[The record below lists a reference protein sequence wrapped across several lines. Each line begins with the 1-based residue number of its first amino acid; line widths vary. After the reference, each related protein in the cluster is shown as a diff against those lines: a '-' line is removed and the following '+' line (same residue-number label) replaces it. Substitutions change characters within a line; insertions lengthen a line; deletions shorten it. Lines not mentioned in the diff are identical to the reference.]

1 MHNNDPLTTFSSVVQ
16 LESLLHPGANSLQV
30 GVDLAW
36 RRSKNER
43 DDRVTRDLDVLDGT
57 EDVDLAGS
65 VSTQLWEKRL
75 TCRQEQFVFGSRS
88 QW

>member
-1 MHNNDPLTTFSSVVQ
+1 MHNNDPLNTFSSVVQ

-36 RRSKNER
+36 RRSENER
-43 DDRVTRDLDVLDGT
+43 DDRVTRNLDVLDGA
-57 EDVDLAGS
+57 EDVDLAET
-65 VSTQLWEKRL
+65 VSWQQVHQL

-88 QW
+88 RW